1 MAPLPCVQVN
11 KDLERF
17 WGLEI
22 ENEYFQNQLTK
33 VKNNEEKYWS
43 FILYI
48 NFEKN
53 LEIHNI

>member
-17 WGLEI
+17 RGLEI